1 MTMHNLATR
10 FMKCVEPV
18 TESGC
23 WIWTKAVNEQGY
35 GRIGVGTKI
44 KRAHR
49 VAWEIFNGAIPS
61 EKFVLHHCDVT
72 GCVNPAH
79 LWLGDQ
85 KANMVDKIEKGR
97 EAKGSR
103 NGNAKLTEAEV
114 VSIRES
120 DGKQKEIAKSFGV
133 SLITVSRIKRRRTWI
148 RS

>member
-1 MTMHNLATR
+1 MHNLATR